1 MATRTPVDVV
11 VVGGGVI
18 GLSVAWESAAAG
30 LAVTVVD
37 PLPGRGASWAAAG
50 MLAPVGEARFDEDPL
65 TALNLHAARAWPG
78 FAQALEEASGLP
90 VHYLAHGTLMV
101 AVDASDQAEA
111 DDLLAYQRTLGLPAR
126 RLSARE
132 CRASE
137 PLLAPGIRSGADL
150 PSDHQVDNRC
160 VVDALI
166 EACRTAAVDFVDDDA
181 LTVEIRDGHAA
192 GVGLRH
198 GGNLAAG
205 AVVVAAGCRS
215 GQLSGVP
222 DRVLPPVRPVKGLT
236 LRVRVPDQMPA
247 LQRTVRGLVHG
258 RSCYLVPRENRTV
271 VIGATV
277 EERGFDLSV
286 SAGGVGDLL
295 DDARRLVPSLE
306 EYELL
311 DTTTGLRPGSPD
323 NAPIVGSTDVPGL
336 VIATG
341 HYRNGFLLAPATA
354 HEVVGLLLRDDA
366 DRRKSP
372 LAPLPAADAFS
383 PFRPDRFAGVH
394 RALGVP
400 AYGTSEQVSGP
411 HLSG

>member
-1 MATRTPVDVV
+1 MATRKPVDVI

-18 GLSVAWESAAAG
+18 GLSIAWESAAAG
-30 LAVTVVD
+30 MAVTVVD

-50 MLAPVGEARFDEDPL
+50 MLAPVSEARFDEDAL
-65 TALNLHAARAWPG
+65 TALNLYAARAWPG
-78 FAQALEEASGLP
+78 FVQALEEASGRS
-90 VHYLAHGTLMV
+90 VRYVAGGTLMV

-111 DDLLAYQRTLGLPAR
+111 DDVLAYQQSLGLPAR

-132 CRASE
+132 CRDSE

-150 PSDHQVDNRC
+150 PDDHQVDNRC

-166 EACRTAAVDFVDDDA
+166 EACRSVSVDFVDDDA
-181 LTVEIRDGHAA
+181 LTVEIHDGRAT

-198 GGNLAAG
+198 GANLAAG

-215 GQLSGVP
+215 GQLGGVP

-236 LRVRVPDQMPA
+236 LRLRAPDDLPS
-247 LQRTVRGLVHG
+247 LGRTVRGLVHG
-258 RSCYLVPRENRTV
+258 RSCYLVPREDRTV

-277 EERGFDLSV
+277 EEKGFDLSV
-286 SAGGVGDLL
+286 SAGAVGDLL

-306 EYELL
+306 EYELV

-323 NAPIVGSTDVPGL
+323 NAPIVGSTDIPGL

-354 HEVVGLLLRDDA
+354 HEVVGLLLGDHA
-366 DRRKSP
+366 DHRRSP
-372 LAPLPAADAFS
+372 PVSGPATEAFS
-383 PFRPDRFAGVH
+383 PFRPDRFAGP
-394 RALGVP
+394 RRPSGASASRP
-400 AYGTSEQVSGP
+400 SEQVAGSHPG
-411 HLSG
+411 G